1 MDWNENDPVC
11 IGTSS
16 IDTTCTIWDIPK
28 EKVKTQLIAH
38 DKEVYDISFSQE
50 QHTFASAGA
59 DGSVRLFDLRNL
71 DQSTIIFENPEQTPF
86 MRVSWNQKDTNF
98 LATINL
104 NQKSVFILDIR
115 YFLNIRFPMLS
126 VAELMGHIDNVNCI
140 GWSPES
146 IYMIASGG
154 EDNQTHIFDLS
165 KSTNAGNPVHQETS
179 MIVTRPN

>member
-50 QHTFASAGA
+50 FHTFASAGA

-71 DQSTIIFENPEQTPF
+71 DQSTIIFENTEQTPF
-86 MRVSWNQKDTNF
+86 MRVAWNQKDTNY

-104 NQKSVFILDIR
+104 NQKSVYILDIR
-115 YFLNIRFPMLS
+115 
-126 VAELMGHIDNVNCI
+126 
-140 GWSPES
+140 
-146 IYMIASGG
+146 
-154 EDNQTHIFDLS
+154 
-165 KSTNAGNPVHQETS
+165 
-179 MIVTRPN
+179 